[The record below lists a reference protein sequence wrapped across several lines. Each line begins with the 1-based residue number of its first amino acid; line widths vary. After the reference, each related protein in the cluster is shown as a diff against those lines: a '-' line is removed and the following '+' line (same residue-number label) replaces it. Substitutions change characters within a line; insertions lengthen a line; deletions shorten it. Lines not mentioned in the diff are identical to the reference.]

1 MVKKADTTRGIYMK
15 ASQLTR
21 ETIGDLGISKRD
33 LPTFEVGDTIA
44 ISLRIKEYSEK
55 LKKHI
60 ERLQVFEG
68 DVIAM
73 HHKGASST
81 FTIRK
86 IGANSIPVERI
97 FPLYSPKIA
106 SIKFIRS
113 GKVRRAKLFYMRDR
127 KGKAA
132 RVQELVL
139 TKQQKEQRAK
149 AREAKSTEAKTQ
161 TEVKKA

>member
-1 MVKKADTTRGIYMK
+1 MK
-15 ASQLTR
+15 ASKLTR
-21 ETIGDLGISKRD
+21 ETINEMGIYDRNFPD
-33 LPTFEVGDTIA
+33 FNVGDAIA
-44 ISLRIKEYSEK
+44 VSLRVKEGGK
-55 LKKHI
+55 
-60 ERLQVFEG
+60 ERIQVFEG

-149 AREAKSTEAKTQ
+149 AREAKSTEAKAQ